1 MVDRFTPLR
10 VQMSA
15 DEAWV
20 VMAALRWYR
29 DTYLDDDED
38 RDDNEAAEAAHW
50 RYHAQRVKVRLHKQL
65 RSRGAPVPTDE

>member
-1 MVDRFTPLR
+1 MDRFTPLR

-15 DEAWV
+15 DEALV

-29 DTYLDDDED
+29 DTYLDDNED
-38 RDDNEAAEAAHW
+38 RSDQEAAEASLWGYRAE
-50 RYHAQRVKVRLHKQL
+50 QVKIRLHKQL

>member
-29 DTYLDDDED
+29 DTYL
-38 RDDNEAAEAAHW
+38 DDNEAAEAAHW